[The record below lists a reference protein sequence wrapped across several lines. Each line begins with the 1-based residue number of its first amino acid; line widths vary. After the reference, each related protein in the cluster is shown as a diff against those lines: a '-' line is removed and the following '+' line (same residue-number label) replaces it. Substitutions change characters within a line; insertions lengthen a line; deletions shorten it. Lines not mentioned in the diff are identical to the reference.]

1 MYLRYS
7 LLLAAL
13 LIAAPLAQA
22 QAPALTTP
30 RASMHAKVMQTIG
43 LTDITIDYHRPAV
56 NGRPLWGGLVPYDQ
70 VWRAGANENTT
81 FEVSTDVTINGQRLP
96 AGRYG
101 LHMIPTTGQWMIIFS
116 HMADAWGSFS
126 YDESEDALRVTA
138 APRPAP
144 MTERLAYR
152 FHNPTN
158 GATEVALHWGE
169 LAIPFTVAANTP
181 ETLLA
186 NMEVELRGLPRFFWQ
201 GWNQIA
207 TAALQTQTRMDEGL
221 AWVDRS
227 IGINENGTNLGT
239 KMGLLFALGRTDEA
253 DALEDNFFAVATEND
268 VNAYGYL
275 LLGAGRTDHALV
287 VFRKNVADYPESWN
301 PHDSLGEALAAAGQT
316 AEAIEHYQHA
326 RDLAPPPQHARI
338 DGILAQL
345 RGAN

>member
-1 MYLRYS
+1 MYARYC

-13 LIAAPLAQA
+13 LVVVPLAHA

-30 RASMHAKVMQTIG
+30 RASMHATVMQTVG
-43 LTDITIDYHRPAV
+43 LTNITIDYHRPAV
-56 NGRPLWGGLVPYDQ
+56 NGRQLWGGLVPYDQ

-81 FEVSTDVTINGQRLP
+81 FEVSTDVTINGQPLP

-101 LHMIPTTGQWMIIFS
+101 LHMIPTTGQWTVIFS

-126 YDESEDALRVTA
+126 YNESEDALRVTA

-169 LAIPFTVAANTP
+169 LAIPFTVATNTP
-181 ETLLA
+181 EIVLA
-186 NMEVELRGLPRFFWQ
+186 NMEVELRSLPGFFWQ
-201 GWNQIA
+201 GWNQAA
-207 TAALQTQTRMDEGL
+207 TFALQTQTRMGEALG
-221 AWVDRS
+221 WVDRS
-227 IGINENGTNLGT
+227 IGINQNGTNLGT
-239 KMGLLFALGRTDEA
+239 KMGLLFALGRAGEA
-253 DALEDNFFAVATEND
+253 DALEDDFFAAATEND

-275 LLGAGRTDHALV
+275 LLSAGRTDDALV
-287 VFRKNVADYPESWN
+287 VFRKNVADYPQSWN
-301 PHDSLGEALAAAGQT
+301 PHDSLGETLAGIGQT
-316 AEAIEHYQHA
+316 AEAIQHYQHA
-326 RDLAPPPQHARI
+326 RDLAPPQQHARI